1 MGYSGAGGKLT
12 HEKNSSKKTRDT
24 VSLSKEKK
32 TYLSSSSI
40 PFVVRGGGTGEGVL
54 NEMLRHVEGQGQ
66 VRVGGGEGVLL
77 DMQSQMSGSS
87 G

>member
-1 MGYSGAGGKLT
+1 MRGGK
-12 HEKNSSKKTRDT
+12 R
-24 VSLSKEKK
+24 
-32 TYLSSSSI
+32 
-40 PFVVRGGGTGEGVL
+40 EGVL

-66 VRVGGGEGVLL
+66 VRVGGGGGGGEGGLL